1 MGIPLF
7 FKTIT
12 ETYDDDILV
21 DVDDVSNN
29 HGLFIDMNCAI
40 HPCCRRV
47 LDDLYTHKLKSKY
60 EKKMIIELKSY
71 LNKIIDI
78 ANPSFIYMAI
88 DGVAPCSKM
97 AQQRL
102 RRFKTVLEKKEHSK
116 IKKSLNIPVND
127 ESWDTNAISPGT
139 PFMIYLAKELRK
151 YIATDPIF
159 KNRIVLFS
167 DSEEPGEGEHKILH
181 YLRENRNELQN
192 KKNIIYGLDADLIM
206 LSLASKMEHIYLL
219 REAVEFG
226 KTLDTFLYMDIDKL
240 NECIIHHF
248 KELYLIGKNK
258 TIENIDIVNDY
269 IFICFLLGN
278 DFLPHLISID
288 LRHDGL
294 DIIMK
299 TYVSVFETYHS
310 SIVTKH
316 GINKQLLL
324 DFLTRIADTEDEN
337 VEKLFKKR
345 QKQHKYFRLR
355 NVDTELDKRME
366 LLNNYP
372 IINMDKELLITEDSL
387 YTPDWRKRYYKQT
400 LNISVNTK
408 QIEDLCK
415 NYIDGLYWT
424 YNYYILGKTYWRWF
438 YNYTIAPTLK
448 DIVKT
453 YAIYTPPLFTS
464 DSPVKSHIQLL
475 AIFPKE
481 SIKLIPQKYKKYM
494 TDFDCGLCHLY
505 PDSYQLNTLF
515 KRYYWQCVPELPPLD
530 ITLIEKLLE
539 S

>member
-21 DVDDVSNN
+21 DVEDVSYNY
-29 HGLFIDMNCAI
+29 GLFIDMNCAI

-139 PFMIYLAKELRK
+139 PFMIYLSKELRK

-159 KNRIVLFS
+159 KNRTVLFS

-181 YLRENRNELQN
+181 YLRLHRGELQN

-240 NECIIHHF
+240 NECITHHF

-258 TIENIDIVNDY
+258 TIENIYIVNDY
-269 IFICFLLGN
+269 IFICFL
-278 DFLPHLISID
+278 FC
-288 LRHDGL
+288 
-294 DIIMK
+294 K
-299 TYVSVFETYHS
+299 TV
-310 SIVTKH
+310 I
-316 GINKQLLL
+316 
-324 DFLTRIADTEDEN
+324 
-337 VEKLFKKR
+337 
-345 QKQHKYFRLR
+345 HK
-355 NVDTELDKRME
+355 
-366 LLNNYP
+366 
-372 IINMDKELLITEDSL
+372 
-387 YTPDWRKRYYKQT
+387 
-400 LNISVNTK
+400 
-408 QIEDLCK
+408 
-415 NYIDGLYWT
+415 
-424 YNYYILGKTYWRWF
+424 
-438 YNYTIAPTLK
+438 
-448 DIVKT
+448 
-453 YAIYTPPLFTS
+453 
-464 DSPVKSHIQLL
+464 
-475 AIFPKE
+475 
-481 SIKLIPQKYKKYM
+481 
-494 TDFDCGLCHLY
+494 
-505 PDSYQLNTLF
+505 
-515 KRYYWQCVPELPPLD
+515 
-530 ITLIEKLLE
+530 
-539 S
+539 